1 MREFNTIVIA
11 NKKMV
16 VVTTKYEGKT
26 IKGVAKCAPEDT
38 FDVEVGTKLA
48 KLRCIDKLN
57 GKIATNMAIEL
68 NDLYKYICELTEE
81 YNYRLDKYK
90 YKYAKALELQ
100 DELETLQNNLKK

>member
-48 KLRCIDKLN
+48 KLRCLSKLYDK
-57 GKIATNMAIEL
+57 IYRNMAQEL
-68 NDLYKYICELTEE
+68 SNLGSCIDDLQAE
-81 YNYRLDKYK
+81 YNFRFEKF
-90 YKYAKALELQ
+90 KAMLTKSDEVE
-100 DELETLQNNLKK
+100 DELAILEHNLKK